1 MGGVFGWEVWWLLDS
16 CYIFFVHVLFFYSFF
31 VCSTACRN
39 PDAST
44 GCGCCVEGLM
54 VGQSREGVRGDGGRV
69 WKGRGWVGVGEKMED
84 NVLARGVRPEGPVR
98 WYFVLGGE
106 GVDDLRWWDLD
117 VWVGDW
123 VGEIVSEVFGYFTKE
138 KSYVAVIESM

>member
-1 MGGVFGWEVWWLLDS
+1 MALVWYGERERVYGWEVRWLLDS
-16 CYIFFVHVLFFYSFF
+16 CYIFFVHALFFLSFF

-44 GCGCCVEGLM
+44 GVEGLM

-69 WKGRGWVGVGEKMED
+69 WKGRGSVGVGKMED
-84 NVLARGVRPEGPVR
+84 SVLARGVRPEGRVR

-106 GVDDLRWWDLD
+106 GR
-117 VWVGDW
+117 G
-123 VGEIVSEVFGYFTKE
+123 
-138 KSYVAVIESM
+138 